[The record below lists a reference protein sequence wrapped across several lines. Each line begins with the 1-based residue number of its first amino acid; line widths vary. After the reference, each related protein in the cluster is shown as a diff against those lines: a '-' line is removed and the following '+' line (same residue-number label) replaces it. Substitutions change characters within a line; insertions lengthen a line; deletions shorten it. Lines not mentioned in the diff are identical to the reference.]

1 VLGMIG
7 RQSPVLLNML
17 NSEQWKM
24 DGHHGMEHQSNKIVP
39 RMIACGNLIFSF
51 PRPERKKLN

>member
-1 VLGMIG
+1 MIG